1 MSGIEDYAL
10 IGDCETAALVGLDG
24 SIDWLCL
31 PRFDSDSVFAKLLGD
46 ENNGCWLIRPDE
58 QHSACRRY
66 RPGSLILETTFRT
79 ASGRVR
85 LTDFMP
91 PKVNGSKIVR
101 IVEGLEG
108 TVEMCTELVARF
120 DYGVTVPWKMFPRGP
135 STRTGVAHAAAAEM
149 SSASVART
157 VAAISSR
164 GRKFANASSFLE
176 RRSFVPRR
184 QVFWLGRG
192 FPVTRADQLAFP
204 TLSSQWLPFGT
215 PVGRPHSG
223 GTAPDLHRLPFSAR
237 GARS

>member
-46 ENNGCWLIRPDE
+46 ENNVIRPDE

-120 DYGVTVPWKMFPRGP
+120 DYGVTVPWTSRLHDGAL
-135 STRTGVAHAAAAEM
+135 SAVAGAHAGAQD
-149 SSASVART
+149 
-157 VAAISSR
+157 
-164 GRKFANASSFLE
+164 
-176 RRSFVPRR
+176 RS
-184 QVFWLGRG
+184 
-192 FPVTRADQLAFP
+192 
-204 TLSSQWLPFGT
+204 
-215 PVGRPHSG
+215 
-223 GTAPDLHRLPFSAR
+223 
-237 GARS
+237 